1 MDEYVDELL
10 GNTLGVITPD
20 FFRSLFDGVAEFEDH
35 FPMIRLANGS
45 PKRS

>member
-35 FPMIRLANGS
+35 FTMIRLGS